1 MMPNNVDPSAVGASM
16 GPGDPL
22 STMYTARL
30 ANEQSSTANAPNL
43 YGGQAQPSYS
53 DLGQGSAS
61 TGYTQGATQ
70 GESLYGAGGAAAG
83 AVSSGG
89 QSASSTSANY
99 GEQGGRY
106 ALTEEEGQT
115 QQLFSLVYEQVGE
128 DVNQGRPQ

>member
-30 ANEQSSTANAPNL
+30 ANEQSSTASAPNL

-61 TGYTQGATQ
+61 TGYTQGATTR
-70 GESLYGAGGAAAG
+70 GESLYGAGGASS
-83 AVSSGG
+83 SSGG
-89 QSASSTSANY
+89 QAASSAASNY
-99 GEQGGRY
+99 GEQGGAY
-106 ALTEEEGQT
+106 ALTEEEDQT
-115 QQLFSLVYEQVGE
+115 HQLFSLVYEQVGE
-128 DVNQGRPQ
+128 DANQGRPQ